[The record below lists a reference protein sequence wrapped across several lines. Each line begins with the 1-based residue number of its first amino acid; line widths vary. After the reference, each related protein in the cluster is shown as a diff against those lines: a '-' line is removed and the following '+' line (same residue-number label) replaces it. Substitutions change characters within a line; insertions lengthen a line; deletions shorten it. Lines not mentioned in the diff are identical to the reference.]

1 MNKEIIL
8 NAIKKGITGELDSIT
23 LYQKAYENSTEEV
36 KTFFENRVQEEKRHY
51 NYLLSFYQDISDNKE
66 LSDLSAELAKDHA
79 ISPIVSEEFSK
90 RIAQNQILF
99 SSISTALLLEKN
111 AIDFYQKTAEE
122 TEIDAL
128 KNFYLELVKWEK
140 QHYDDLLQIQQ
151 ESEVLFW
158 EINQFQPF

>member
-1 MNKEIIL
+1 ML
-8 NAIKKGITGELDSIT
+8 S
-23 LYQKAYENSTEEV
+23 
-36 KTFFENRVQEEKRHY
+36 
-51 NYLLSFYQDISDNKE
+51 YLLSFYQDISDNKE